1 MFPSA
6 EILKYSAAAAVLR
19 PVDTALALPLPLSP
33 ADELVRPGCPAD
45 EAEWARA
52 AASGDKAA
60 FARLVDKHKQAVY
73 GLCFRLLGGGEEAR
87 DAAQEAF
94 VRAYASV
101 RDFDPRQPFAAWVLR
116 IARNH
121 CIDLLRRRRPTLAL
135 SSEGRSDDGPETGVA
150 PELADPFAQSG
161 EQRVQ
166 EEEAQRDLDR
176 AVAQLAPRYREVIA
190 LFHIQH
196 KSYAEIAETLRVP
209 MGTVMTW
216 LHRARK
222 ELKAKLAEHLS

>member
-1 MFPSA
+1 
-6 EILKYSAAAAVLR
+6 
-19 PVDTALALPLPLSP
+19 VDTALSLPLPLAPST
-33 ADELVRPGCPAD
+33 ELVRLACPAD

-52 AASGDKAA
+52 AAGGDKAA
-60 FARLVDKHKQAVY
+60 FARLVEKHKQSVH
-73 GLCFRLLGGGEEAR
+73 GLCFRLLGNGEEAR

-94 VRAYASV
+94 VRAYTGV

-135 SSEGRSDDGPETGVA
+135 AAEGRSEEGADAGVA
-150 PELADPFAQSG
+150 PELTDHFAVSG

-176 AVAQLAPRYREVIA
+176 AVCGLPPRYREVIA

-196 KSYAEIAETLRVP
+196 KSYAEIAQSLGVP

-222 ELKAKLAEHLS
+222 ELKARLSEHFS

>member
-1 MFPSA
+1 M
-6 EILKYSAAAAVLR
+6 V
-19 PVDTALALPLPLSP
+19 TALALPVWTLPMEAAPRVTPLSTES
-33 ADELVRPGCPAD
+33 DL
-45 EAEWARA
+45 ARA
-52 AASGDKAA
+52 AASGDRAA
-60 FARLVDKHKQAVY
+60 FGRLVDLTKRPVY
-73 GLCFRLLGGGEEAR
+73 GLCVRLLGDAEEAR
-87 DAAQEAF
+87 DAAQESF
-94 VRAYASV
+94 VRAWSALST
-101 RDFDPRQPFAAWVLR
+101 FDTAQPFVPWLLR

-135 SSEGRSDDGPETGVA
+135 SPEGRSEDGPESGVA
-150 PELADPFAQSG
+150 PELADHFAVSG

-176 AVAQLAPRYREVIA
+176 AVAGLPPRYREVIA

-196 KSYAEIAETLRVP
+196 RSYAEIAQALGVP

-222 ELKAKLAEHLS
+222 ELKAQLSEHLS

>member
-1 MFPSA
+1 M
-6 EILKYSAAAAVLR
+6 
-19 PVDTALALPLPLSP
+19 DTALSLPLPLAPST
-33 ADELVRPGCPAD
+33 ELVRPACPAD

-52 AASGDKAA
+52 AIGGDKIA
-60 FARLVDKHKQAVY
+60 FARLVEKHKQSVH
-73 GLCFRLLGGGEEAR
+73 GLCFRLLGSGEEAR

-94 VRAYASV
+94 VRAYTGIG
-101 RDFDPRQPFAAWVLR
+101 DFDARQPFAAWVLR

-135 SSEGRSDDGPETGVA
+135 AEGRSEEGPEAGIA
-150 PELADPFAQSG
+150 PELPDHFAVSG

-176 AVAQLAPRYREVIA
+176 AVAALPPRYREVIA
-190 LFHIQH
+190 LFHVQH
-196 KSYAEIAETLRVP
+196 RSYAEIAQTLGVP

-222 ELKAKLAEHLS
+222 ELKAQLSEHLS

>member
-1 MFPSA
+1 M
-6 EILKYSAAAAVLR
+6 AVEA
-19 PVDTALALPLPLSP
+19 PVATATSLPFLLAPVTG
-33 ADELVRPGCPAD
+33 LVRPACPAD

-52 AASGDKAA
+52 AAAGDKAA
-60 FARLVDKHKQAVY
+60 FARLVEKHKQSVH
-73 GLCFRLLGGGEEAR
+73 GLCFRMLGAGEEAR

-94 VRAYASV
+94 VRAYIGIG
-101 RDFDPRQPFAAWVLR
+101 DFDPRQPFAAWVLR

-121 CIDLLRRRRPTLAL
+121 CIDLLRRRRPMLAL
-135 SSEGRSDDGPETGVA
+135 AAEGRGDDPAETGVA
-150 PELADPFAQSG
+150 PELQDHFAVSG

-176 AVAQLAPRYREVIA
+176 AVAALPPRYREVIA

-196 KSYAEIAETLRVP
+196 RSYAEIAQTLDVP
-209 MGTVMTW
+209 IGTVMTW

-222 ELKAKLAEHLS
+222 ELMVKLAEHLS

>member
-1 MFPSA
+1 M
-6 EILKYSAAAAVLR
+6 KYCSPGPR
-19 PVDTALALPLPLSP
+19 RTIVDTALSFPLPLALS
-33 ADELVRPGCPAD
+33 DELVVRPACPAD

-52 AASGDKAA
+52 AAAGDKAA
-60 FARLVDKHKQAVY
+60 FARLVEKHKQSVY
-73 GLCFRLLGGGEEAR
+73 GLACRLLGAGEEAR

-94 VRAYASV
+94 VRAYTGI

-121 CIDLLRRRRPTLAL
+121 CIDLLRRRRPTLTLAA
-135 SSEGRSDDGPETGVA
+135 EGRGDDGPETGVA
-150 PELADPFAQSG
+150 PELPDPFARSG
-161 EQRVQ
+161 EQAVQ

-176 AVAQLAPRYREVIA
+176 AVAQLSPRYREVIA
-190 LFHIQH
+190 LFHVQH
-196 KSYAEIAETLRVP
+196 RSYAEIADTLGVP

-222 ELKAKLAEHLS
+222 ELKTRLAEHLS

>member
-1 MFPSA
+1 M
-6 EILKYSAAAAVLR
+6 AVET
-19 PVDTALALPLPLSP
+19 PVDTAISLPFPLAPVT
-33 ADELVRPGCPAD
+33 ELVRPACPAD

-52 AASGDKAA
+52 AAGGDKAA
-60 FARLVDKHKQAVY
+60 FARLVEKHKQSIH

-94 VRAYASV
+94 VRAYTGI

-121 CIDLLRRRRPTLAL
+121 CIDLLRRRRPMLTLAA
-135 SSEGRSDDGPETGVA
+135 EGRSDEGPETGVA
-150 PELADPFAQSG
+150 PELPDHFAVSG

-166 EEEAQRDLDR
+166 EEEAQRDLER
-176 AVAQLAPRYREVIA
+176 AVAALPPRYREVIA

-196 KSYAEIAETLRVP
+196 KSYVEIAQALGVP

-222 ELKAKLAEHLS
+222 ELKAQLSEHFS

>member
-1 MFPSA
+1 
-6 EILKYSAAAAVLR
+6 
-19 PVDTALALPLPLSP
+19 VDTALSLPLPLLPST
-33 ADELVRPGCPAD
+33 ELTRQACPAD
-45 EAEWARA
+45 EVEWARA
-52 AASGDKAA
+52 ASGGDKAA
-60 FARLVDKHKQAVY
+60 FARLVEKHKQSVH
-73 GLCFRLLGGGEEAR
+73 GLCFRLLGTAEEAR

-94 VRAYASV
+94 VRAYTGIG
-101 RDFDPRQPFAAWVLR
+101 DFDPRQPFAAWVLR

-135 SSEGRSDDGPETGVA
+135 AEGRSDDGPETGVA
-150 PELADPFAQSG
+150 PELQDHFAVSG

-176 AVAQLAPRYREVIA
+176 AVAALPPRYREVIA

-196 KSYAEIAETLRVP
+196 KSYAEIAQTMGVP

-222 ELKAKLAEHLS
+222 ELKAQLLEHLS

>member
-1 MFPSA
+1 M
-6 EILKYSAAAAVLR
+6 EAAV
-19 PVDTALALPLPLSP
+19 ALPFPLATP
-33 ADELVRPGCPAD
+33 TELVHPACPAD

-52 AASGDKAA
+52 AAGGDKVA
-60 FARLVDKHKQAVY
+60 FARLVEKHKQSVF
-73 GLCFRLLGGGEEAR
+73 GLCYRLLGGGEEAR

-94 VRAYASV
+94 VRSYTGI

-135 SSEGRSDDGPETGVA
+135 EGRSDEGPETGVA
-150 PELADPFAQSG
+150 PELSDHYAMGG
-161 EQRVQ
+161 EQAVQ
-166 EEEAQRDLDR
+166 EIEAQRDLDR
-176 AVAQLAPRYREVIA
+176 AVASLPPRYREVIA
-190 LFHIQH
+190 LFHVQH
-196 KSYAEIAETLRVP
+196 KSYAEIALALGVP

-222 ELKAKLAEHLS
+222 ELKAQLAEHLS

>member
-1 MFPSA
+1 M
-6 EILKYSAAAAVLR
+6 EAAV
-19 PVDTALALPLPLSP
+19 ALPFPLATP
-33 ADELVRPGCPAD
+33 TELVHPACPAD

-52 AASGDKAA
+52 AAGGDKVA
-60 FARLVDKHKQAVY
+60 FARLVEKHKQSVF
-73 GLCFRLLGGGEEAR
+73 GLCYRLLGGGEEAR

-94 VRAYASV
+94 VRSYTGI

-135 SSEGRSDDGPETGVA
+135 EGRSDEGPETGVA
-150 PELADPFAQSG
+150 PELSDRYAMGG
-161 EQRVQ
+161 EQAVQ
-166 EEEAQRDLDR
+166 EIEAQRDLDR
-176 AVAQLAPRYREVIA
+176 AVASLPPRYREVIA
-190 LFHIQH
+190 LFHVQH
-196 KSYAEIAETLRVP
+196 KSYAEIAVALGVP

-222 ELKAKLAEHLS
+222 ELKAQLAEHLS

>member
-1 MFPSA
+1 M
-6 EILKYSAAAAVLR
+6 EAAV
-19 PVDTALALPLPLSP
+19 ALPFPLATP
-33 ADELVRPGCPAD
+33 TELVHPACPAD

-52 AASGDKAA
+52 AAGGDKVA
-60 FARLVDKHKQAVY
+60 FARLVEKHKQSVF
-73 GLCFRLLGGGEEAR
+73 GLCYRLLGGGEEAR

-94 VRAYASV
+94 VRSYTGI

-135 SSEGRSDDGPETGVA
+135 EGRSDEGPETGVA
-150 PELADPFAQSG
+150 PELSDHYAMGG
-161 EQRVQ
+161 EQAVQ
-166 EEEAQRDLDR
+166 EIEAQRDLDR
-176 AVAQLAPRYREVIA
+176 AVASLPPRYREVIA
-190 LFHIQH
+190 LFHVQH
-196 KSYAEIAETLRVP
+196 KSYAEIAVALGVP

-222 ELKAKLAEHLS
+222 ELKAQLAEHLS